1 MRIYIIIF
9 FLISHIPI
17 NVSASDVNEQIIFQ
31 DDSFSQNNLISE
43 ISSNDDLLYL
53 INSSEFNDNFFYAL
67 FDPLT
72 NSNIYPSYSSKEKFF
87 IEKIKLFSDKP
98 YGYQINS
105 IIFENV
111 LFETFNSPEL
121 NKYYLNYLFN
131 SNQINEMCLYLSS
144 LTDDKKNFEDS
155 IQFNILCLLVKKQFS
170 QISLLL
176 EIYSEEEINSLNSN
190 FLINFLDNK
199 NNNNEYNL
207 SELSFIDKYIIS
219 VESSY
224 KLNIDQISSLFDL
237 NIYMQGSNLESYQ
250 INSLFKNR
258 IINVQQYISLL
269 SLLEDKPNEL
279 LMYDEI
285 FKEINYNKKLQI
297 LERYI
302 PLTQLDAYDLSR
314 LINDQFTG
322 MRITSRNL
330 NNINALMLL
339 SLYENSIFLEN
350 LINVLENIPEDNI
363 ENNFIALGLKSYLTK
378 DMGNNSYI
386 DDKEHLKSPLMK
398 FLFLNNN
405 LKFADIKKDNFIVKN
420 LISVNPI
427 YLFHLAENFN
437 LLTSY
442 TYYLGLS
449 EKHYDINEF
458 DLYFLNK
465 YLIQNEYLEN
475 ELIKLSFK
483 VHLSNI

>member
-1 MRIYIIIF
+1 M
-9 FLISHIPI
+9 ISHIPI

-199 NNNNEYNL
+199 NNDNEYNL

-437 LLTSY
+437 LLASY

>member
-437 LLTSY
+437 LLASY

>member
-1 MRIYIIIF
+1 M
-9 FLISHIPI
+9 ISHIPI

-437 LLTSY
+437 LLASY

>member
-279 LMYDEI
+279 LMYNEI

-437 LLTSY
+437 LLASY